1 MSYQIL
7 VSDNN
12 VHKFTRIENTVVMT
26 SSYLPTATYMGYLY
40 SFLPKSVCHSFTN
53 SADLPLIFWKN
64 ATHFND
70 FCHSFSLSQI
80 EGLWKWGTSRIFRIL
95 DHTFWKLL
103 VGKSA
108 FCPPSM
114 NWYDAK
120 DNQEQSII
128 VWYVEA
134 VKILA
139 MQITTIILVTA
150 EWIEMWQCHEID
162 PKRLFSIY
170 SQAKLVWAA
179 YHWTT
184 LHE

>member
-1 MSYQIL
+1 MFTNSQELKTLSSWLLHTCQLPHIWGIFTHFCPSLFVTHSQIL
-7 VSDNN
+7 Q
-12 VHKFTRIENTVVMT
+12 I
-26 SSYLPTATYMGYLY
+26 
-40 SFLPKSVCHSFTN
+40 CHSF
-53 SADLPLIFWKN
+53 FEKN

-139 MQITTIILVTA
+139 TQITTIILVTA
-150 EWIEMWQCHEID
+150 EWIEMSQCHEID
-162 PKRLFSIY
+162 PKRLFSIF
-170 SQAKLVWAA
+170 SS
-179 YHWTT
+179 
-184 LHE
+184 